1 MLLYHPMYD
10 LSHYIF
16 RILQILVATKQQEI
30 YVEQIRILDFYLLF
44 PSQIR
49 YMQVPISAVGLKRRL
64 STNPNPYDEIHDP
77 ILIFAR
83 MEPYQLLAL
92 KCLVSKDMITM
103 DSIKNGKVVLQE
115 ENLPYELKK
124 SVENKNEKE
133 HELMEFLTETLLEL
147 EFFGDKGLKARTK
160 LLEYRYDH
168 S

>member
-1 MLLYHPMYD
+1 MYD

-16 RILQILVATKQQEI
+16 RILQILIATKQKEI

-49 YMQVPISAVGLKRRL
+49 YMQVPINAVWLKRKL
-64 STNPNPYDEIHDP
+64 SANPNPYDKMQDP

-92 KCLVSKDMITM
+92 KCLASKNIITL
-103 DSIKNGKVVLQE
+103 DSIQNGKVILNE
-115 ENLPYELKK
+115 KNIPYELKK
-124 SVENKNEKE
+124 SIESKNEKE
-133 HELMEFLTETLLEL
+133 HDLIQFLTVTLLDLEL
-147 EFFGDKGLKARTK
+147 FGEKGLKARTR
-160 LLEYRYDH
+160 LLEYRYDY